1 MNEIDATLD
10 ATDHKLLALL
20 QQDGK
25 ATQEAL
31 AQRVKLSASAVLR
44 RVRRLEDAGVIKRY
58 AAIVDAERI
67 GLMLTAYLSVRLEKH
82 STQNKATP
90 LELFKA
96 AVQTWS
102 EVTECA
108 ALTGEMDY
116 LLRVQ
121 VRDMAHYSH
130 FVLETLLR
138 NPSVQDVKSS
148 FVLAKIKG

>member
-1 MNEIDATLD
+1 MSETSAQIDT
-10 ATDHKLLALL
+10 TDVKLLNLL
-20 QQDGK
+20 QKDGK
-25 ATQEAL
+25 ATQEWL
-31 AQRVKLSASAVLR
+31 ADKVKLSASAVLR
-44 RVRRLEDAGVIKRY
+44 RVRRMEEAGIIKRY
-58 AAIVDAERI
+58 VAVVDAERM

-82 STQNKATP
+82 NAQHKATP

-96 AVQTWS
+96 AVQAWS

-121 VRDMAHYSH
+121 VRDMQHYSR
-130 FVLETLLR
+130 FVLETLLKH
-138 NPSVQDVKSS
+138 PSVQDVKSS

>member
-10 ATDHKLLALL
+10 AVDHKLLALL

-44 RVRRLEDAGVIKRY
+44 RVRRLEEAGVIKRY